1 MPKLTS
7 EELLTVIEHLYPTLG
22 QEKRDQVRQ
31 LIRTLDESELT
42 NEEEDTNTAQR
53 ILEWQTALRALDQFI
68 QDNITE
74 EHYQY
79 ITDNIVQR
87 RSLQQCLEIL
97 TIARPLLLTS
107 INRRVEDLVCN
118 LGRAR
123 YRFNNPNEYSD
134 SVLIQTRIV
143 YASDL
148 TTLRN
153 ITGQVIERTS
163 Q

>member
-7 EELLTVIEHLYPTLG
+7 EELLTVIEHLYPTLE
-22 QEKRDQVRQ
+22 QERRDQVRQ
-31 LIRTLDESELT
+31 LIRTLDESEYENL
-42 NEEEDTNTAQR
+42 EEDTNIEQR
-53 ILEWQTALRALDQFI
+53 TLEWKAALRALDQFI

-87 RSLQQCLEIL
+87 RTLQQCLEIL

-107 INRRVEDLVCN
+107 INGQVENLICN

-123 YRFNNPNEYSD
+123 YRLNNPNEYSD
-134 SVLIQTRIV
+134 SVLIQTRIIYV
-143 YASDL
+143 SDL
-148 TTLRN
+148 VTLRN
-153 ITGQVIERTS
+153 ITGLVIERTS